1 MQEDN
6 FMPVMTCNEA
16 LTFQA
21 AMILPQQHHH
31 RQNGKGSFLQ
41 QQQQQRYHASQLD
54 KKLLPSKGRQPAAS
68 CDKQLPVPH
77 QILSRL
83 GHTEQRV
90 KEVLELVGLAQHGET
105 LVGLLG
111 GGRDLLSVLTIM

>member
-1 MQEDN
+1 
-6 FMPVMTCNEA
+6 MPVMTCNEA

-41 QQQQQRYHASQLD
+41 QQQQRCHASQLD
-54 KKLLPSKGRQPAAS
+54 KKLLPSKGRQRAAS

-83 GHTEQRV
+83 SHTEQRV
-90 KEVLELVGLAQHGET
+90 KEVLELVGLGQHGET

-111 GGRDLLSVLTIM
+111 GGVTYCQL